1 MEAGNMSAD
10 RATPDAVGA
19 NGAEDEVWGAI
30 GAFEQI
36 LEAMPDD
43 TASLAALSHAYAQVG
58 DHAKAVDYLLRLG
71 NALLTQSDFA
81 AAEQLVD
88 KLKPYEDDPN
98 VQELMQRITQ
108 LSSFE
113 EPAET
118 PVRAAAP
125 SVSSSKIS
133 PHEVAALSSFKVAD
147 ELSLAWSIMES
158 GELTQDEYANVV
170 QDLSEMSASDS
181 TDTISVLHVLE
192 ARGYKNLEKILENLA
207 KECGTPFVSLTSYE
221 FQWQAVSLL
230 PEQFCSKRGTLA
242 FELLGDD
249 VLVAVMNPQDQQLR
263 KDVRKILG
271 RKCHFYLALSS
282 EFDQVLARYSEA
294 LENDGEQE

>member
-1 MEAGNMSAD
+1 MSAD
-10 RATPDAVGA
+10 RTTPDAAGT

-71 NALLTQSDFA
+71 NALLVQSDIA
-81 AAEQLVD
+81 SAEQLLN

-98 VQELMQRITQ
+98 IQELMQRITQ
-108 LSSFE
+108 LSSPE
-113 EPAET
+113 AGGEGVVET
-118 PVRAAAP
+118 PTPP
-125 SVSSSKIS
+125 SALSKIS
-133 PHEVAALSSFKVAD
+133 THEMAALSSFKMAD
-147 ELSLAWSIMES
+147 ELSLAWAIMES

-170 QDLSEMSASDS
+170 QDLSDMSASDS
-181 TDTISVLHVLE
+181 VDTISVLHVLE
-192 ARGYKNLEKILENLA
+192 ARGYKNLEKIIENLA

-221 FQWQAVSLL
+221 FQWQAISLL
-230 PEQFCSKRGTLA
+230 PEQFCSRRGALA

-263 KDVRKILG
+263 KDIGKIIG
-271 RKCHFYLALSS
+271 RKCHFYLALST
-282 EFDQVLARYSEA
+282 EFDKLLTRYREA
-294 LENDGEQE
+294 LEGDAEEK